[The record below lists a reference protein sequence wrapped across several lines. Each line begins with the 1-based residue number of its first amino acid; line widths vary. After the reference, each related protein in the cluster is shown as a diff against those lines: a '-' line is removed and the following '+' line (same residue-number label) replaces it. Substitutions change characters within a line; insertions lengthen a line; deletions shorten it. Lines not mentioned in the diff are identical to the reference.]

1 MSISSDP
8 SPRHRAGRVLLFSV
22 ACALLAVRAS
32 AHTENSEGFS
42 YMGFHDG
49 NVTALDAATG
59 ARRWSYRT
67 GGGIIS
73 SAAVSGAALY
83 IGSNDGSLYA
93 LDKVTGERRWS
104 HKIGA
109 WVASSPAVSG
119 TGLVV
124 GAFDGNLYG
133 FALR

>member
-1 MSISSDP
+1 
-8 SPRHRAGRVLLFSV
+8 
-22 ACALLAVRAS
+22 
-32 AHTENSEGFS
+32 
-42 YMGFHDG
+42 
-49 NVTALDAATG
+49 
-59 ARRWSYRT
+59 
-67 GGGIIS
+67 
-73 SAAVSGAALY
+73 VSGDSLY
-83 IGSNDGSLYA
+83 VGSNDGHLYA
-93 LDKVTGERRWS
+93 LDKATGEPQWR